1 MARGPLTA
9 WLHTHA
15 HCYSVSYRDTFLGF
29 QLQAMPRLW
38 PLTPV
43 SSQASLVLDLAA
55 QDAPTPKLTRASFPK
70 ANWQHSVVTEDGFPL
85 VSAIEIEHGGEGLGQ
100 RADS

>member
-1 MARGPLTA
+1 
-9 WLHTHA
+9 
-15 HCYSVSYRDTFLGF
+15 
-29 QLQAMPRLW
+29 MPRLW

-43 SSQASLVLDLAA
+43 SSQASLVLDLTA